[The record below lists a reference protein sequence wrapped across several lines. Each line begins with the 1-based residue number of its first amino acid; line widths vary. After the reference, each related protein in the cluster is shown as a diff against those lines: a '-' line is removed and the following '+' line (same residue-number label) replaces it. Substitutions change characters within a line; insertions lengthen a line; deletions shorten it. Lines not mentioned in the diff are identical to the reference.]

1 MQDNLDMIV
10 AGNGKLSNAAVRK
23 QLDTKF
29 PSVMRKPNPI
39 NAVFKDKAKF
49 DTQYP
54 IIDTL
59 LTQIEAGKLNQEKQI
74 KKQLATAPSIKDLK
88 IAGQLR
94 GLSDFNR
101 RRVDD
106 DDANDDDNDENDGNG
121 STLPRTATPAPYDIP
136 LYNTPLPSPSISDDD
151 ETE

>member
-1 MQDNLDMIV
+1 MIIS
-10 AGNGKLSNAAVRK
+10 GNGKLSNATVIR

-29 PSVMRKPNPI
+29 PSVVRKPNPI

-49 DTQYP
+49 DTQNP
-54 IIDTL
+54 ITDAL
-59 LTQIEAGKLNQEKQI
+59 LTQIEACKLNQEKQI

-94 GLSDFNR
+94 GLRDFNR
-101 RRVDD
+101 RRVD

-121 STLPRTATPAPYDIP
+121 STLPRTPTPAPYDIP